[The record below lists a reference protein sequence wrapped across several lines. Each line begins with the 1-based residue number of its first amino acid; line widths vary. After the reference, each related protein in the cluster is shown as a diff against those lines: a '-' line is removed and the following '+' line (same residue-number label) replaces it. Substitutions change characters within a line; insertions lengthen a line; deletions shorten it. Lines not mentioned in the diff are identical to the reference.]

1 MAKISD
7 DQGLTMAELVVTIFV
22 LGVTLSSILMFF
34 TNARVAEQYAR
45 DSTVAVSHG
54 EYLMEEMRARDT
66 LANITATDW
75 TAWSATKG
83 LNSLPTETINAV
95 YTNSSADPLE
105 ITVNVGWVRN
115 TRSYLYSL
123 LTRMTK

>member
-1 MAKISD
+1 MDKKFDNA
-7 DQGLTMAELVVTIFV
+7 GLTMAELVVTIFI

-34 TNARVAEQYAR
+34 TNARVAQQYAR

-54 EYLMEEMRARDT
+54 EYLMEEMRARST
-66 LANITATDW
+66 LANITGTDW
-75 TAWSATKG
+75 TAWTTAKG
-83 LNSLPTETINAV
+83 LNTLPAETINTV

-115 TRSYLYSL
+115 ARTYLYSL

>member
-1 MAKISD
+1 MNKKFDNA
-7 DQGLTMAELVVTIFV
+7 GLTMAELIVTIFV

-45 DSTVAVSHG
+45 DSTVATSHG

-66 LANITATDW
+66 LANIIATDW
-75 TAWSATKG
+75 PAWTATKG
-83 LNSLPTETINAV
+83 LNTLPTETINTV

-115 TRSYLYSL
+115 ARTYLYSL